1 MRAHPGRRPHREHSA
16 LQRPGFTP
24 TAAVRSARRRA
35 EFIPCPACESQL
47 QRYQFHRTGV
57 RFVRCRACDLV
68 YADPIDPLERAY
80 FDINFLGLHD
90 SEIDR
95 RHARTDFRDL
105 VERVA
110 AVYYE
115 RFNRAPRRLLLLGRW
130 HIDFVSAFS
139 AGIAIELAQKYAV
152 DETQLVTRPLVETV
166 GADLAT
172 FDIILMNELL
182 EAVPKPTFVLEGLAS
197 ALHPEALVAVA
208 FANMGA
214 LPTRMLRR
222 RWKSFFEKRIAFYD
236 ADNIQMLMWRR
247 GLRRI
252 GSERLTTTYSV
263 GYLANRLALPSRTQ
277 HRLAI
282 SGLAKVSG
290 RVMSGRE
297 VIVFEPVQQPTLER
311 LSIVVPVYNE
321 ERYVGDVLRGVL
333 DKPLPIEREVIIV
346 ESGSTDGSREIVQS
360 FEGAPG
366 VEVIFQDAARGKG
379 EAVRAA
385 LERASGTIILIQDAD
400 FEYDIDDYDALL
412 EPILQ
417 RRANFVLGSR
427 SLGLDDWKVRHY
439 GASRT
444 KGFAMNLAQVLFA
457 RTFNLLYQQR
467 TTDINTMLKVF
478 RRECIAGCHF
488 NASGFNFDIELVCK
502 IVRNGFEPLEV
513 PVNYVARGFD
523 EGKKINFVLD
533 AYPSYYQL
541 FRCRFGRL

>member
-1 MRAHPGRRPHREHSA
+1 M
-16 LQRPGFTP
+16 
-24 TAAVRSARRRA
+24 
-35 EFIPCPACESQL
+35 
-47 QRYQFHRTGV
+47 
-57 RFVRCRACDLV
+57 D
-68 YADPIDPLERAY
+68 RAY
-80 FDINFLGLHD
+80 FDIDSLGLHD

-95 RHARTDFRDL
+95 RHATADFLDL

-115 RFNRAPRRLLLLGRW
+115 RLNRRPRRLLLLGRW
-130 HIDFVSAFS
+130 HIDFVSALS
-139 AGIAIELAQKYAV
+139 GSIAVELAPKYAV

-182 EAVPKPTFVLEGLAS
+182 EAVHRPTFVLDGLAN
-197 ALHPEALVAVA
+197 ALHANALVAVA
-208 FANMGA
+208 FANMDA
-214 LPTRMLRR
+214 LPTRALRR
-222 RWKSFFEKRIAFYD
+222 RWKSFFDKRVAFYD
-236 ADNIQMLMWRR
+236 ADNMQMLMWRLGFR
-247 GLRRI
+247 RAGSKRLR
-252 GSERLTTTYSV
+252 TTYSV
-263 GYLANRLALPSRTQ
+263 GYLANRLALSPHAQ
-277 HRLAI
+277 HRLAV
-282 SGLAKVSG
+282 SGLAKLSG
-290 RVMSGRE
+290 RVASGRE
-297 VIVFEPVQQPTLER
+297 VIVFHPVQQPSRER

-321 ERYVGDVLRGVL
+321 ERYVGDVLTGVL
-333 DKPLPIEREVIIV
+333 DKPLPIEREVIVV
-346 ESGSTDGSREIVQS
+346 ESGSTDGSRAIVHS
-360 FEGAPG
+360 FEGSPG
-366 VEVIFQDAARGKG
+366 VQVIYQDSPRGKG
-379 EAVRAA
+379 DAVRAA

-427 SLGLDDWKVRHY
+427 SLGLDDWKVRQY

-457 RTFNLLYQQR
+457 RTFNILYQQK

-478 RRECIAGCHF
+478 RRECIAGCHLKG
-488 NASGFNFDIELVCK
+488 SGFNFDIELVCK

-523 EGKKINFVLD
+523 EGKKINFILD